1 MQIIAGKYKGRKLLS
16 PPTPGQT
23 RPITGL
29 ARKSLFDILAGRF
42 EDAAVAD
49 LYCGTGTLGLEAL
62 SRGASACFFADA
74 DPAVIRRLRK
84 NIQTLGAEK
93 QCIIRKGEMF
103 SRLKGWLPRLNMDL
117 DIVFVDP
124 PYQAVR
130 QWSWDRAEEAV
141 FRPLASRLVRAG
153 VLVLR
158 WPTDAPPPR
167 RLGPLEVIRTR
178 RYGQMGVAIFSHTAE
193 STD

>member
-29 ARKSLFDILAGRF
+29 AKKSLFDMLAGQF
-42 EDAAVAD
+42 EDAVVAD

-62 SRGASACFFADA
+62 SRGASTCLFADA
-74 DPAVIRRLRK
+74 DLAVIKRLRK
-84 NIQTLGAEK
+84 NIQTFGADQ
-93 QCIIRKGEMF
+93 QCIIRKGDIL
-103 SRLKGWLPRLNMDL
+103 SRLKGWLSQLNLAL
-117 DIVFVDP
+117 DVVFVDP

-130 QWSWDRAEEAV
+130 EWSWDRAEGV
-141 FRPLASRLVRAG
+141 LFRPLASRLAKGG

-158 WPTDAPPPR
+158 WPADAPPPR
-167 RLGPLEVIRTR
+167 RLGALEIMRTR
-178 RYGQMGVAIFSHTAE
+178 RYGQMGVAIFSHTGE